1 MAHRKM
7 VMQQK
12 HEANCISHCLSIA
25 LSLSCRNTEIKDFQ
39 RLRIGKENYEVRLR
53 TLNHV
58 A

>member
-1 MAHRKM
+1 MPLRFCGP
-7 VMQQK
+7 QQK

-25 LSLSCRNTEIKDFQ
+25 LSLSYRNTEIKDF